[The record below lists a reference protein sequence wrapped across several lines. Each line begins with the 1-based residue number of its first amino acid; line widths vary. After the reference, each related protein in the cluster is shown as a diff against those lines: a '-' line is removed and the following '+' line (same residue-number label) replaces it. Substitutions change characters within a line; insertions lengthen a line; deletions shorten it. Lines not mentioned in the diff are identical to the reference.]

1 MAWKYYDAGI
11 GNVGSYQ
18 VSGIPYMTASNLAT
32 LEEVQISF
40 PMVTKAI
47 TVAQSGSTGL
57 VRVHFVSTGSMATTS
72 RNYWE
77 MNSNED
83 ALTMNVKCKEIYISN
98 GDAGNATGFQLFAEL
113 TRIDTQRMFAL
124 TGSGISE

>member
-1 MAWKYYDAGI
+1 MAFKHYSPGI
-11 GNVGSYQ
+11 GAVGSYQ
-18 VSGIPYMTASNLAT
+18 VSGIPWVSGSTLASG
-32 LEEVQISF
+32 EEMQITF
-40 PMVTKAI
+40 PFVTRAV
-47 TVAQSGSTGL
+47 TVAQSGSVGL
-57 VRVHFVSTGSMATTS
+57 VRVHFVSTGSMAATS
-72 RNYWE
+72 KNYWE

-98 GDAGNATGFQLFAEL
+98 GDGGNATGFQLFAEL

>member
-18 VSGIPYMTASNLAT
+18 VSGIPYVTASSLAT

-47 TVAQSGSTGL
+47 TVAQSGSTGR
-57 VRVHFVSTGSMATTS
+57 VRVHFVSTGSMAATS
-72 RNYWE
+72 KNYWE

-98 GDAGNATGFQLFAEL
+98 GDGGNATGFQLFAEL
-113 TRIDTQRMFAL
+113 TRIDPQRMFAL